1 MATLRADIADIEWRL
16 DDAERTAKELP
27 HRQKYLLLVIGFL
40 RELLELHLRLVDD
53 VERELKGSGRSKA
66 KRR

>member
-1 MATLRADIADIEWRL
+1 
-16 DDAERTAKELP
+16 
-27 HRQKYLLLVIGFL
+27 VIGFL

-53 VERELKGSGRSKA
+53 VERELKGPGRSKA